1 MSSSV
6 PTTFDEDFFD
16 HPERFIDPR
25 DIAESDFTECDVA
38 ESDVAPTTPR
48 ARMEVALD
56 DLLNDVVTDQ
66 FDANRR
72 VALRAAHIVEA
83 VELARAHPY
92 VYTVETGELAA
103 EYAESA
109 VLFDLSLRL
118 AQSETSLQD
127 AVRICRDARRHLPAL
142 WRRAE
147 EGFIAMALVD
157 AALTGVYRLRPGA
170 PSGDV
175 DRDAAEAADA
185 ASAIAE
191 LDARASEWA
200 PAVTPGGFRSR
211 LSRLLGRLDAR
222 SAEARHAHAMADRAV
237 IRRSLPDGMAE
248 LSLTGSAEGIAAV
261 WGRLTATAKHI
272 AKDKDDTRTRDQIRS
287 DLAVAWLSGEGT
299 PTAVKTKLYV
309 TVPVGVLAGR
319 ATDEQGRCTACGG
332 TGRPESARIVG
343 GEDLDALTAIQ
354 LFHDATAFH
363 RVIVDPVRS
372 VVVDMDR
379 RTYRPTRAQRDWL
392 ILQHGTCA
400 RDACTRLAM
409 QCDIDH
415 DREWARGGPTNLHN
429 ERPLCP
435 RDHVVRHRTRFRYR
449 TRPDRS
455 VEVVTPTGYI
465 TGAPPPF

>member
-6 PTTFDEDFFD
+6 PTAFDEDFFD
-16 HPERFIDPR
+16 DPERFIDPR
-25 DIAESDFTECDVA
+25 DIAETDFA
-38 ESDVAPTTPR
+38 ESEIAESGLAQTTPR
-48 ARMEVALD
+48 ARMEVVLD

-72 VALRAAHIVEA
+72 VARRAARIVEA

-92 VYTVETGELAA
+92 VYTDEPSALAA
-103 EYAESA
+103 EYAEGA

-118 AQSETSLQD
+118 AQSETALQD
-127 AVRICRDARRHLPAL
+127 AARICRDARRYLPAL

-170 PSGDV
+170 PSGDAEQ
-175 DRDAAEAADA
+175 DAAEV
-185 ASAIAE
+185 AIATTAVAE
-191 LDARASEWA
+191 LDARTSEWA

-222 SAEARHAHAMADRAV
+222 SPEARHAHAMADRAV

-248 LSLTGSAEGIAAV
+248 LNVTGSAEGIAAV
-261 WGRLTATAKHI
+261 WGRLTATAKHV
-272 AKDKDDTRTRDQIRS
+272 AKDKGDTRTRDQIRS
-287 DLAVAWLSGEGT
+287 DLAISWLSGEGT
-299 PTAVKTKLYV
+299 PTAVKTKVYV

-319 ATDEQGRCTACGG
+319 ATDELGRCTACGG

-343 GEDLDALTAIQ
+343 GDDLDALTAIQ

-379 RTYRPTRAQRDWL
+379 RTYRPTQAQRDWL

-415 DREWARGGPTNLHN
+415 DREWARGGPTNLDN

-435 RDHVVRHRTRFRYR
+435 RDHVIRHRTRFRYR
-449 TRPDRS
+449 TRPNRS
-455 VEVVTPTGYI
+455 VEVVTPTGH
-465 TGAPPPF
+465 TTDEPPPF